1 MATSVLCNRGNG
13 HFATEFRTGAKVQV
27 GAAKTE
33 GLATFAT
40 RACAARFNWDRQ
52 ELVVATDAAQ
62 VDLDAFGVDLGYGVP
77 VAAFQIKKSASNCC
91 MDYHIYSLEKPPRL
105 LRTIKGGQFATASD
119 TDFDGTVEIWTDD
132 AAAVDGFE
140 RLTLGELDSIP
151 TVVFRLKGGHLWD
164 ASAEFQ
170 SYFDRE
176 IGRIRSEIDR
186 HDLDEFKNSDGK
198 LTQAPIPATIDRL
211 HRLRVVKTKVLEIV
225 WNYLYSGRQQDAW
238 QSLAEMW
245 PSADVDRVRGALLN
259 LWLHGVHAQAD
270 ATSTGRVGKQKRTHI
285 FDAVSRF
292 GPAHTLEVVPPQAI
306 LLERPP
312 IPENNRPSVQVGE
325 PTLDLVV
332 DESGKVRSVTPNAKT
347 IPPEVV
353 NAAFNWKF
361 IPAFKSGRAVA
372 SRMRIALSP
381 LR

>member
-1 MATSVLCNRGNG
+1 LGTL
-13 HFATEFRTGAKVQV
+13 
-27 GAAKTE
+27 
-33 GLATFAT
+33 AT
-40 RACAARFNWDRQ
+40 RACAARLSSEKQ
-52 ELVVATDAAQ
+52 ELIVAADAVQ
-62 VDLDAFGVDLGYGVP
+62 VDLDTFGVDLGYGVP
-77 VAAFQIKKSASNCC
+77 VAAFQIKESASDCC
-91 MDYHIYSLEKPPRL
+91 MDYQIYSLEKPPRL
-105 LRTIKGGQFATASD
+105 LRVIKGGQFVTASD
-119 TDFDGTVEIWTDD
+119 TDLDGAVEIWTDD

-140 RLTLGELDSIP
+140 RLTVWELDSIP

-170 SYFDRE
+170 PYFDRE
-176 IGRIRSEIDR
+176 IGRIRREIDR

-198 LTQAPIPATIDRL
+198 LTQAPIPATMDRL
-211 HRLRVVKTKVLEIV
+211 HRLRVVKMKVLEIV

-245 PSADVDRVRGALLN
+245 PSTDVDRVRGTLLN
-259 LWLHGVHAQAD
+259 LWLYGVHAQAD
-270 ATSTGRVGKQKRTHI
+270 DTSTGRVGKQKRTHI

-306 LLERPP
+306 LLEHPP
-312 IPENNRPSVQVGE
+312 VLENNRPSVQVGE

-353 NAAFNWKF
+353 NAAVNWKF

-372 SRMRIALSP
+372 SRIRFALSP
-381 LR
+381 LQ